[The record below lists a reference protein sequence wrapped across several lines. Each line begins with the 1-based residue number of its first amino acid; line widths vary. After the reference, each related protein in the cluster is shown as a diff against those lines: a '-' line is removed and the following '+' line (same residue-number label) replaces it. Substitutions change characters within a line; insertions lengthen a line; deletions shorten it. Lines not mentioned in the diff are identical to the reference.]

1 VTEKKINV
9 LIVDDEKA
17 IREMIIFA
25 LSSSGMKVRGAKSG
39 KAALLK
45 IYDKKPDILLL
56 DWMMPGMS
64 GPELARRLRKD
75 PLTANIPII
84 MLTAKANEDDKVAGL
99 YSGADDY
106 VVKPFSPR
114 ELIARISAILRRT
127 TPGDQD
133 GKIRSGRIT
142 MDTESKQVFFGKT
155 AIHIGPTEY
164 RLLEFFM
171 THTRRVFNRSQLLDH
186 VWGTNVFLEERTV
199 DVHIRRL
206 RKILAKAK
214 LDHYIQTV
222 RSHGYRFVA
231 EDS

>member
-9 LIVDDEKA
+9 LIVDDEKS

-25 LSSSGMKVRGAKSG
+25 LSSAGMKVRGAKSG

-64 GPELARRLRKD
+64 GPELTRRLRKD
-75 PLTANIPII
+75 PLTADIPII
-84 MLTAKANEDDKVAGL
+84 MLTAKATEDDKVTGL

-127 TPGDQD
+127 TPGDHD
-133 GKIRSGRIT
+133 GKIRTGRIT

-206 RKILAKAK
+206 RKILATAD

>member
-1 VTEKKINV
+1 MTEKKINV
-9 LIVDDEKA
+9 LIVDDEKS

-25 LSSSGMKVRGAKSG
+25 LSSAGMKVRGAKSG

-64 GPELARRLRKD
+64 GPELTRRLRKD
-75 PLTANIPII
+75 PLTADIPII
-84 MLTAKANEDDKVAGL
+84 MLTAKATEDDKVTGL

-127 TPGDQD
+127 TPGDHD
-133 GKIRSGRIT
+133 GKIRTGRIT

-155 AIHIGPTEY
+155 TIHLGPTEY

-171 THTRRVFNRSQLLDH
+171 THTRRVFNRTQLLDH

-206 RKILAKAK
+206 RKILATAN

-231 EDS
+231 EDA